1 MPLPSPAKRYA
12 FAGDCTAKK
21 DWRCCY
27 TRRCTPPPGTSSTR
41 SGSRSSPRISLACAG
56 VRVFGG
62 MAEAVLP
69 LVILGVAWLE
79 WAALA
84 RLWRW
89 VS

>member
-1 MPLPSPAKRYA
+1 MPLPSQQKRYA
-12 FAGDCTAKK
+12 FAGDCTARK
-21 DWRCCY
+21 DWRCCS
-27 TRRCTPPPGTSSTR
+27 TRRCMPPPGTSSTR
-41 SGSRSSPRISLACAG
+41 SGSRSSPRTSLACAG
-56 VRVFGG
+56 ARVFGG

-84 RLWRW
+84 WLWRW